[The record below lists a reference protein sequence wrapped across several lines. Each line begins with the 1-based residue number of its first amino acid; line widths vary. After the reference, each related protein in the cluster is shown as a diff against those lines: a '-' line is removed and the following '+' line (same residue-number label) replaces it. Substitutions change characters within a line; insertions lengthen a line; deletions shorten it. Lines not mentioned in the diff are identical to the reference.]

1 MDPFIEQH
9 REAIKKL
16 AAERGAVRVGLF
28 GSLARDEGGP
38 QSDIDLLVDLEEGRS
53 ALALGGLLMDL
64 QERLGRRVD
73 VVTPAALHPRIRE
86 KVLEQAVDL

>member
-9 REAIKKL
+9 RDTIKKL
-16 AAERGAVRVGLF
+16 AADRGAVRVRLF
-28 GSLARDEGGP
+28 GSLARGEGGP
-38 QSDIDLLVDLEEGRS
+38 QSDVDLLVDLAEGRS

-73 VVTPAALHPRIRE
+73 VVTPAALHPRIRD

>member
-9 REAIKKL
+9 RDTIKKL
-16 AAERGAVRVGLF
+16 ATDRGVVRVRLF
-28 GSLARDEGGP
+28 GSLARGEGGP
-38 QSDIDLLVDLEEGRS
+38 QSDVDLLVDLEEGRS

-73 VVTPAALHPRIRE
+73 VVTPAALHPRIRD

>member
-1 MDPFIEQH
+1 MDPFIEKH
-9 REAIKKL
+9 RDTIKKL
-16 AAERGAVRVGLF
+16 AADRGAVRVRLF
-28 GSLARDEGGP
+28 GSLARGEGGP

-73 VVTPAALHPRIRE
+73 VVTPAALHPRIRD

>member
-1 MDPFIEQH
+1 MDPFIEKH
-9 REAIKKL
+9 RETIKKL
-16 AAERGAVRVGLF
+16 AADWGVVRVRLF
-28 GSLARDEGGP
+28 GSLARGEGGP

-73 VVTPAALHPRIRE
+73 VVTPAALHPRIRD
-86 KVLEQAVDL
+86 KVLEQAVGL

>member
-1 MDPFIEQH
+1 MDKFIEEH
-9 REAIKKL
+9 REAIKRL
-16 AAERGAVRVGLF
+16 AAKRGAVRVRVF
-28 GSLARDEGGP
+28 GSLARGEGGP
-38 QSDIDLLVDLEEGRS
+38 QSDVDLLVDLEEGRS

-64 QERLGRRVD
+64 QEYLGRRVD